1 MDMKIVEVGCWD
13 RLASLVGE
21 IGADPG
27 THRLYRGVSHRAH
40 ALLPKIGRP
49 EARRDPQ
56 DGRALPHSPELER
69 AALEVFKRRALP
81 HLRRVPANDLEW
93 LAVAQHHGGATRLL
107 DWTESPL
114 VAAFFAM
121 EMAGG
126 DGPPAIYVLER
137 PPPVTAEDAADPFSI
152 VGVKSYEPPHLATR
166 ISAQRGVFTV
176 QGDPTSVAALQG
188 LEQWVFPAGAEC
200 FRIKQIIDRI
210 GFNRASIYPDLQ
222 GLAEHV
228 EWMYKWGIDLGDAL
242 GEVSEAAS
250 RP

>member
-1 MDMKIVEVGCWD
+1 MDMQVVEVDCWD
-13 RLASLVGE
+13 RFATLIGERASESRVE
-21 IGADPG
+21 
-27 THRLYRGVSHRAH
+27 RLYRGVSHRAH
-40 ALLPKIGRP
+40 VLLPKIGRP
-49 EARRDPQ
+49 DARRDPA
-56 DGRALPHSPELER
+56 DGCPLPHSPELER
-69 AALEVFKRRALP
+69 AALQVFKRRALP

-93 LAVAQHHGGATRLL
+93 LAVAQHHGAATRLL

-126 DGPPAIYVLER
+126 EGPPAIYVLQR
-137 PPPVTAEDAADPFSI
+137 PPPVTPQEADDPFSLQ
-152 VGVKSYEPPHLATR
+152 GVRSYEPPHLASR

-176 QGDPTSVAALQG
+176 QGDPTSVAALDG
-188 LEQWVFPAGAEC
+188 LEQWVFPPGSEC

-228 EWMYKWGIDLGDAL
+228 EWMYKWGIDLG
-242 GEVSEAAS
+242 
-250 RP
+250 RQ